1 MSLEIREVAIKEGS
15 KPFSFKLNKGEALS
29 FYFRN
34 KGEKESFLNL
44 FKGEEKPFSGK
55 IYLSGKEID
64 EDSPISY
71 INEKSLLFS
80 HLNIKNNYLSYL
92 RNKEVEG
99 KEEIADR
106 SLTLLNLGSV
116 KDKKPEEISS
126 KQYIRGLIGKAMLTN
141 PSLLILDDFLSKS
154 DGFLRTDIWKEI
166 RKYARLFSI
175 PILFLTLNPS
185 EALLSGDYLGYIKED
200 GSLLIDTPINIYQ
213 NPINVDMALVFS
225 NPKAFVHNVSYS
237 DNHLTLS
244 NVKIYVP
251 SLKAKLDE
259 CYKEEI
265 GNKIDLLAIVRSEEI
280 KIDEFGQFKGVITSI
295 ESLSSK
301 FILRVK
307 VDEDEYSLISQDNY
321 KIGDQIAFSL
331 KTEPYLFFD
340 KNSLK
345 AL

>member
-1 MSLEIREVAIKEGS
+1 MSLEIKEVALKEGN
-15 KPFSFKLNKGEALS
+15 KPISFSLNEGEALS
-29 FYFRN
+29 FYF
-34 KGEKESFLNL
+34 KSKEEKERFLNL
-44 FKGEEKPFSGK
+44 LKGEEKPFLGG
-55 IYLSGKEID
+55 IFLSEKAID

-92 RNKEVEG
+92 RNKEMEG
-99 KEEIADR
+99 KEEAVDR
-106 SLTLLNLGSV
+106 SLSLLNLESV

-154 DGFLRTDIWKEI
+154 DGFLRTEIWKEI
-166 RKYARLFSI
+166 RKYAKLFSV

-213 NPINVDMALVFS
+213 KPINVDTALVFS

-259 CYKEEI
+259 CCKEEI
-265 GNKIDLLAIVRSEEI
+265 GNKIDLLAIIRSEELQ
-280 KIDEFGQFKGVITSI
+280 IDEYGQFKGVITSI

-301 FILRVK
+301 SILRVK

-331 KTEPYLFFD
+331 KTEPHLFFD
-340 KNSLK
+340 NDSLK